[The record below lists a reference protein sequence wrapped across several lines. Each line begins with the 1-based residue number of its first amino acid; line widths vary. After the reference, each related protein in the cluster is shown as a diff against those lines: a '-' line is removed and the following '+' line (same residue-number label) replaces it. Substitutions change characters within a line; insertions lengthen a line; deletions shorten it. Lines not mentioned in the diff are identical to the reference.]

1 MRVHRDLGWLAE
13 ATGRPGKGER
23 GTPPKKFKNRE
34 KKTKTPK
41 KQLRGRL
48 ALPTWAGGTGTGAEA
63 GRGGPAPPHP
73 PAVPPLTSQ
82 RGGEETGAGGT
93 RGSTG
98 GRVPGPGRIRAGA
111 AALRR

>member
-63 GRGGPAPPHP
+63 GRGGPAPPHSSGCP
-73 PAVPPLTSQ
+73 PAYLAE
-82 RGGEETGAGGT
+82 GGEETGAGGT
-93 RGSTG
+93 RG
-98 GRVPGPGRIRAGA
+98 VPA
-111 AALRR
+111 AASRDRGA